1 MKFLLLWG
9 DLDDYIDLMDELE
22 SNKKEMAKM
31 TADTE
36 EYSAEERD
44 ELQEYIND
52 LQKEI
57 DYY

>member
-1 MKFLLLWG
+1 
-9 DLDDYIDLMDELE
+9 
-22 SNKKEMAKM
+22 M
-31 TADTE
+31 TADAE

-44 ELQEYIND
+44 ELQEYINE

>member
-1 MKFLLLWG
+1 M
-9 DLDDYIDLMDELE
+9 DDYIDLMDELE

-57 DYY
+57 VYY

>member
-1 MKFLLLWG
+1 M
-9 DLDDYIDLMDELE
+9 DDYIDLMDELK